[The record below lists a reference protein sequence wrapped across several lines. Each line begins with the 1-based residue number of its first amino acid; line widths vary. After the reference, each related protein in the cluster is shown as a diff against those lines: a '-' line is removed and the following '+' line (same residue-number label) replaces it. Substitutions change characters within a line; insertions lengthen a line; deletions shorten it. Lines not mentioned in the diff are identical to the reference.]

1 METAPA
7 VLWDGVVVPGR
18 DAGLAALGQA
28 VEFVKDQ
35 YRHCKTILVLDTK
48 SALVERALLPAALPD
63 GSDDPGLL
71 VSRSDDAAGAFMAAL
86 ARHRHYERETD
97 PPRV

>member
-7 VLWDGVVVPGR
+7 PLWDGVVVPGG
-18 DAGLAALGQA
+18 DAALAELGQA
-28 VEFVKDQ
+28 VDFVKDQ
-35 YRHCKTILVLDTK
+35 YRHCKTLLVLGAE
-48 SALVERALLPAALPD
+48 SALVARATLPPTLPD
-63 GSDDPGLL
+63 GSDDPGL
-71 VSRSDDAAGAFMAAL
+71 VMARSGDAATVFIAAL